1 MGKRLVKGND
11 RIFFG
16 VCSGIADYLDMDPTV
31 IRLLTVVLGIVALP
45 TIIVYLFG
53 AFIMPEN

>member
-53 AFIMPEN
+53 AFIMPED